1 LSELAPLD
9 EASKRGKKTKR
20 RLNFNQWSWADSIC
34 PNNK

>member
-20 RLNFNQWSWADSIC
+20 RLNFNQWSWG
-34 PNNK
+34 